1 MNDLESVYLPPPSS
15 PHELELMGILQDK
28 NL

>member
-1 MNDLESVYLPPPSS
+1 MMDLESVYLPPP
-15 PHELELMGILQDK
+15 PTPQDLELMGILQDK